1 MLKSI
6 QTTRRTQKASEPTVN
21 MSAEEP
27 EPNQTVAASEDATPA
42 VDNKAL
48 TMEISQYVAERISTM
63 MEKKFGDLPA
73 TLEKIT
79 TRLESNTKHITEAE
93 SRVSGPAQW
102 LSSCTTRGIR
112 WGSSPRLGRKDRW
125 HMRDRPYSS
134 NKIWLMESRKWDV
147 LLTVCQR
154 LIDMNIRFSMRFPAT
169 LCFSHGGKS
178 HSFHSPKDAL
188 AYVDELS
195 WARGDVKIR
204 IFCSLQTLSDLS

>member
-1 MLKSI
+1 
-6 QTTRRTQKASEPTVN
+6 

-93 SRVSGPAQW
+93 SRVSGPAQ
-102 LSSCTTRGIR
+102 
-112 WGSSPRLGRKDRW
+112 
-125 HMRDRPYSS
+125 
-134 NKIWLMESRKWDV
+134 
-147 LLTVCQR
+147 
-154 LIDMNIRFSMRFPAT
+154 
-169 LCFSHGGKS
+169 
-178 HSFHSPKDAL
+178 
-188 AYVDELS
+188 
-195 WARGDVKIR
+195 
-204 IFCSLQTLSDLS
+204 